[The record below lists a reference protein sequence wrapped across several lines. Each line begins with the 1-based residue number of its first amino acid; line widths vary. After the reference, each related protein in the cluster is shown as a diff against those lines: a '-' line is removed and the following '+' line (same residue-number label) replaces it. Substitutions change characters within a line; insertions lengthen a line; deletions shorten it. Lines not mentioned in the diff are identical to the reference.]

1 MENVKESYD
10 ANGRHLGKGNGDLND
25 LHNAI
30 SNRNSVNYMIK

>member
-1 MENVKESYD
+1 MFKRWKTWLKKSYD

-30 SNRNSVNYMIK
+30 KS